1 MLIILDFKIKYNMNI
16 LKTVINEGS
25 LVFDV
30 GCNIGSKA
38 EEYLRFNTKVVG
50 FEPQPKCVNALRMKF
65 VGNTNMFIEEIGL
78 DSKSGTSVIYE
89 ASYHS
94 ISSMSLDFI
103 NTVKKERFVD
113 YSWGN
118 EIPIKVDTLDN
129 MILKYGKPGY
139 IKIDVEGYELNVLKG
154 LTTPIDVISI
164 EFNPEMCST
173 SIECIDYLDALNG
186 ESSYNYGSQNNG
198 EFKFDTWVSKDDII
212 NFIKSINDFQIEFGD
227 IYIKKA

>member
-1 MLIILDFKIKYNMNI
+1 MNI
-16 LKTVINEGS
+16 FKTIIREGS

-38 EEYLRFNTKVVG
+38 EEYLKFSTKVIG
-50 FEPQPKCVNALRMKF
+50 FEPQPKCISVLMNRF
-65 VGNTNMFIEEIGL
+65 GGNNNMIIEPIGL
-78 DSKSGTSVIYE
+78 DSKAGTSIIYE

-103 NTVKKERFVD
+103 NTVKKERFSD

-118 EIPIKVDTLDN
+118 EIPINVDTLDN
-129 MILKYGKPGY
+129 MISKHGTPGY

-154 LTTPIDVISI
+154 LSTPISVISI
-164 EFNPEMCST
+164 EFNPEMCSN
-173 SIECIDYLDALNG
+173 SIECINYLDNLNG
-186 ESSYNYGSQNNG
+186 ESVYNYGSQNDND
-198 EFKFDTWVSKDDII
+198 FKFDNWVSKDDII

-227 IYIKKA
+227 IYIKKV